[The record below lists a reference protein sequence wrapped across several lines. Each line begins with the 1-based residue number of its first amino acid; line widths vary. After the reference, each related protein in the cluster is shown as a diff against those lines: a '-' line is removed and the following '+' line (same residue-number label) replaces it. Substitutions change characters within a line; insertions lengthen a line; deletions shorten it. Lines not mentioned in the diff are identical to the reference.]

1 MPLRESR
8 ALGEP
13 LNIGRLDDNRYVRRV
28 RGELQGATPLPVGF
42 VYLSVVSDNPY
53 DLLGY
58 GTWVALGAGRVLV
71 GIDPTDPDFDTA
83 RKLSGAK
90 THALTVDELPV
101 HSHSLTRVRGLGTGS
116 QSTNYAGI
124 AAGIDPSSTPTPV
137 TTDEVGSGAAHINLQ
152 PGFVVYM
159 WERIL

>member
-8 ALGEP
+8 ALGEF
-13 LNIGRLDDNRYVRRV
+13 LRIGRLDDGGYVRRV
-28 RGELQGATPLPVGF
+28 GKELQSGTPLPIGF
-42 VYLSVVSDNPY
+42 VFLSVVLDNPA

-71 GIDPTDPDFDTA
+71 GIDPADPDFDTV

-90 THALTVDELPV
+90 THALAVDELPV

-116 QSTNYAGI
+116 QSTDYSGI
-124 AAGIDPSSTPTPV
+124 ASGTDPSSTPTPV
-137 TTDEVGSGAAHINLQ
+137 MTDEVGSGTAHSNLQ